1 MKITAHEK
9 DSRNENVHNNNELKL
24 RKHCL
29 QRFELYQF
37 IDYLHRVKNTGL
49 LKKINKSHRY
59 TAEQE
64 DY

>member
-24 RKHCL
+24 PNHCL

-37 IDYLHRVKNTGL
+37 IDYLHT
-49 LKKINKSHRY
+49 LK
-59 TAEQE
+59 
-64 DY
+64 